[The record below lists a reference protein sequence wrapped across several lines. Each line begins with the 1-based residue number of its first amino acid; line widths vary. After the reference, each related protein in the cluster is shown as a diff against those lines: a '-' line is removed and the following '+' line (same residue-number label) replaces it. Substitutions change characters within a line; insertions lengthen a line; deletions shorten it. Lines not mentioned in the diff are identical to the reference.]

1 MINIFIEPLISCCSI
16 TAIGYFRD
24 CFCRTN
30 EFDHGSHNVFAN
42 VTEKFL
48 ENSKSKENDLTAP
61 KPEYQFHGLNPGK
74 KGCLC
79 GLSWKEAFE
88 AGCAPKVELKASDEI
103 ALQHIDINDFI
114 LHAKK

>member
-1 MINIFIEPLISCCSI
+1 MINIFREPSKSCCSI
-16 TAIGYFRD
+16 PATGYFRD
-24 CFCRTN
+24 CFYRTN
-30 EFDHGSHNVFAN
+30 EFDHGSHTVCAI

-61 KPEYQFHGLNPGK
+61 KPEYQFYGLKPGR

-79 GLSWKEAFE
+79 ALRRQKAFE
-88 AGCAPKVELKASDEI
+88 AGCAPKVELKASEEK
-103 ALQHIDINDFI
+103 ALQHTNINDFI